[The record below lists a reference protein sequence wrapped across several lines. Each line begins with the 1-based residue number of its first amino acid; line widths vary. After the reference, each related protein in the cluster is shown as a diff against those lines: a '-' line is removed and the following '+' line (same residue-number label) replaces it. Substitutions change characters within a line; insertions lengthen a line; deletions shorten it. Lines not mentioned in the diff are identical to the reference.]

1 MTEREKELGY
11 CDEAQTY
18 CSVAEDRYK
27 QGRVEGIR
35 EFAKYLVLD
44 GYIRYG
50 FEADY
55 LVNQF
60 MKKEKNN
67 DKT

>member
-1 MTEREKELGY
+1 MMHIFTISASEEEEFEAWKKEH
-11 CDEAQTY
+11 DAKIR
-18 CSVAEDRYK
+18 AD
-27 QGRVEGIR
+27 GIR
-35 EFAKYLVLD
+35 EFAKYLVID

-60 MKKEKNN
+60 MKKEQSNG
-67 DKT
+67 